1 MLLEVQHPIVLFL
14 HIFKVQEKM
23 KRFLIFIFIIF
34 FTKSIGQG
42 IANTFEAQVLR
53 DGNELVIE
61 VRNITN
67 NSSLPVANDQL
78 TDLSLSLI
86 FPTSANVSFG
96 NITNGVANMVTSGT
110 VQVLNSTQSFQT
122 FGINSPSTIQND
134 WIQNT
139 FYEMFRVEFTAS
151 SATSGDNADIASFG
165 VVSIFEPVINFNAS
179 PDYYDLPSV
188 QSAPLPIIM
197 KTFSATRLGE
207 RSARLDWV
215 TSSEVNSAYF
225 GVERSKDALVWENI
239 GYVQAAG
246 NSDTEKSYEFVDDQ
260 LPLGRNASP
269 VFYYR
274 LKLVDLDGKF
284 NYSDIRGVN
293 FRNSFD
299 GIIKVYPNPTVS
311 NIHIDLSGW
320 EDAGENTSLH
330 IFDSTGKS
338 MLVKDIIGQGIEL
351 IDVSAWPSGSYH
363 INVSH
368 NGQTDHHRFVKVD

>member
-1 MLLEVQHPIVLFL
+1 MKLVLTIL
-14 HIFKVQEKM
+14 SS
-23 KRFLIFIFIIF
+23 FIFLLNTIISQDF
-34 FTKSIGQG
+34 
-42 IANTFEAQVLR
+42 
-53 DGNELVIE
+53 
-61 VRNITN
+61 
-67 NSSLPVANDQL
+67 
-78 TDLSLSLI
+78 DLSIERQMDEWVFFITPTNSNNVPMQGDI
-86 FPTSANVSFG
+86 MTDMTFTVKFPTSAGVTVNTTTANSFISKSGPIDPHPTISGVSIQQFRVKPGPDGNGIELPSDMTLNVAYEIGRAPFSASTPTQNDNAELAPHNEIASNQP
-96 NITNGVANMVTSGT
+96 NI
-110 VQVLNSTQSFQT
+110 
-122 FGINSPSTIQND
+122 GINLND
-134 WIQNT
+134 HIT
-139 FYEMFRVEFTAS
+139 DVLGF
-151 SATSGDNADIASFG
+151 
-165 VVSIFEPVINFNAS
+165 
-179 PDYYDLPSV
+179 
-188 QSAPLPIIM
+188 APLPIIM

-207 RSARLDWV
+207 RSARLDWM

-225 GVERSKDALVWENI
+225 GIERSKDALVWENI
-239 GYVQAAG
+239 GYVQATG
-246 NSDTEKSYEFVDDQ
+246 NSDTEKSYEFVDDK
-260 LPLGRNASP
+260 LPLGRNANP

-299 GIIKVYPNPTVS
+299 GIIKVYPNPAVS

-338 MLVKDIIGQGIEL
+338 MLVKNIIGQGIEL